1 MKQEARLQWQRSEE
15 VNTDTYS
22 HRFSHLV
29 WPNPFNVE
37 QELLPEQQAAVEPGC
52 MLYGDNLTWMNTLL
66 QEGQAGSIDLIYID
80 PPYMSDVSYDSVLE
94 KETERFR
101 RPAFSDRWER
111 GMPAYLNM
119 LFPRLVRM
127 RELLSPQGSLF
138 IHLDWH
144 VSHYVKVLMDELF
157 GYQNFINEIV
167 WCYGGG
173 SRARRRFQRKHD
185 LIFWYTR
192 GKNYTFN
199 PQYRPY
205 SPATLERGLTQVK
218 GDKYKLRKE
227 GAMMQDWW
235 TDIPKI
241 LSPTAYE
248 NLKYPTQK
256 PKNLLA
262 RIVRSASHKGDLVA
276 DFYAGS
282 GTTAEVCEELDRRW
296 LLCDNSPVALQTASY
311 RQLRKKA
318 SAFKIIRPE
327 PYEKAMQSRIR
338 ANKIENNMME
348 IEIQSYT
355 PEGKKTAQSPESLQA
370 VIDYWEIDPAY
381 DGEIF
386 QSRWQVIRSKK
397 RLQEPLPLKIQVPAP
412 GDSHQAAVVLH
423 DIYGKSILC
432 CCRVE

>member
-1 MKQEARLQWQRSEE
+1 MNQDVRLQWQRLEK
-15 VNTDTYS
+15 VNTEVYPDS
-22 HRFSHLV
+22 FSHVV
-29 WPNPFNVE
+29 WPNPFNTA
-37 QELLPEQQAAVEPGC
+37 QELPFPEPQAVAEPC
-52 MLYGDNLTWMNTLL
+52 MLYGDNLIWMNTLL
-66 QEGQAGSIDLIYID
+66 QEGKAGSIDLIYID
-80 PPYMSDVSYDSVLE
+80 PPYMSDVSYNSVLE
-94 KETERFR
+94 KEAEQFR

-144 VSHYVKVLMDELF
+144 ASHYVKVLLDELF
-157 GYQNFINEIV
+157 GYQNFVNEIV

-185 LIFWYTR
+185 LIFWYAR

-205 SPATLERGLTQVK
+205 TPATRERGLTQVK
-218 GDKYKLRKE
+218 GDKYKLREE

-256 PKNLLA
+256 PKDLLT
-262 RIVRSASHKGDLVA
+262 RIIRSASNEGDLVA

-282 GTTAEVCEELDRRW
+282 GTTAEACEELERRW
-296 LLCDNSPVALQTASY
+296 LLCDNSPIALQTASY
-311 RQLRKKA
+311 RQLRKKT
-318 SAFKIIRPE
+318 SAFKIIRPQ
-327 PYEKAMQSRIR
+327 PYEKAAKSSIQ
-338 ANKIENNMME
+338 AKKIKNNTMME
-348 IEIQSYT
+348 IEIQNYT
-355 PEGKKTAQSPESLQA
+355 PPEGETEQNPES
-370 VIDYWEIDPAY
+370 VIDYWELDPCY
-381 DGEIF
+381 DGKTF
-386 QSRWQVIRSKK
+386 QSRWQLIRSKK
-397 RLQEPLPLKIQVPAP
+397 NLQEPLPLKIQIPIEN
-412 GDSHQAAVVLH
+412 SHQVAVVVH
-423 DIYGKSILC
+423 DIYGKSVLC